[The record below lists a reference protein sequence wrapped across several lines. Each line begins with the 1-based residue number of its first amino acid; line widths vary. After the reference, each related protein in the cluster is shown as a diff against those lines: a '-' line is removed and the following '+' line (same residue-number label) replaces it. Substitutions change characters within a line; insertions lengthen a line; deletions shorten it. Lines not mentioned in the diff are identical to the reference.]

1 MILGVPADKLRMN
14 ESGLVFNVQKY
25 SLHDGPGIRTTVFLK
40 GCPLCCAWCHN
51 PESQSARTEI
61 VVLENRCA
69 ACGECRRACPFGQA
83 ATGKGPM
90 PTDAAECLL
99 CGQCAEAC
107 PTGARQMIGQ
117 RRTVAEIMEAVLQ
130 DRIFYEESGGGVT
143 FSGGE
148 PLTQPA
154 FLKAMLEACRAGG
167 LRTAVDTCGFACTDV
182 LLDVAGLSNLVLYDL
197 KLMDDARHRQYTGVS
212 NAPILANLRALAR
225 AHQNIWL
232 RVPVI
237 PGINDRDE
245 DWQAAAGFAAGLQGI
260 RQVSILPYHKLG
272 LFKSRRMHHPYS
284 LESVEP
290 PSLERMERAAEIF
303 RKCGLD
309 VKTGG

>member
-1 MILGVPADKLRMN
+1 MIPDVPANKLRMN

-61 VVLENRCA
+61 VVVENRCA
-69 ACGECRRACPFGQA
+69 ACGECRRACPFGRA

-90 PTDAAECLL
+90 PTDAAECLV

-107 PTGARQMIGQ
+107 PTGARQMIGE
-117 RRTVAEIMEAVLQ
+117 RRTVAEIMEAVLR
-130 DRIFYEESGGGVT
+130 DRIFYEDSGGGVT

-154 FLKAMLEACRAGG
+154 FLKAMLEACRAEG

-237 PGINDRDE
+237 PGINDREE

-260 RQVSILPYHKLG
+260 RQVNILPYHKLG
-272 LFKSRRMHHPYS
+272 LFKSRRMNHPYA

-303 RKCGLD
+303 RQRGLM
-309 VKTGG
+309 VKKGG